1 MFNIIASQRTKE
13 TTIYVVSPKS
23 MKCRVMGNNSI
34 YIAEQLM
41 YLTFSLEM

>member
-1 MFNIIASQRTKE
+1 MFNIIASQRAKE
-13 TTIYVVSPKS
+13 TTIYFVSPKS
-23 MKCRVMGNNSI
+23 MKCQVMGNSSI